1 MQCSHCGREVF
12 GTVHTQ
18 KAFRVDFYLLH
29 TGETEWELLF
39 NPKQDAPPIK
49 YRKLI
54 RPIDV
59 LTCVQC
65 YARPEIQQIL
75 EDDFTGRHELKPTR
89 TRDEHPSM
97 QNR

>member
-18 KAFRVDFYLLH
+18 RTYKVDFYLLH
-29 TGETEWELLF
+29 TGETEWEFLVTRK
-39 NPKQDAPPIK
+39 PDAPPLK

-54 RPIDV
+54 QPIDV

-65 YARPEIQQIL
+65 YARPEIWQIL
-75 EDDFTGRHELKPTR
+75 EDDFTGRNELRISRNSHEQ
-89 TRDEHPSM
+89 PST

>member
-18 KAFRVDFYLLH
+18 KTFKVDFYLLH
-29 TGETEWELLF
+29 TGETEWEF
-39 NPKQDAPPIK
+39 FVSRKPDVPPLR

-65 YARPEIQQIL
+65 YARPEIRQIL
-75 EDDFTGRHELKPTR
+75 EDDFTGRHELR
-89 TRDEHPSM
+89 ILQNAHEQPST